1 MVQLGYG
8 ALKEADPTEFRL
20 SDHGRDMDEGLTI
33 ASSARD
39 SGNEPS
45 TTLRKGLVLAQITAS
60 LKFAEYNPFADDG
73 TDKAYGILADEVKVV
88 DDEGHPCDVFAT
100 VMVHGRAG
108 EAQLIGI
115 DAAAKADLDQII
127 FR

>member
-1 MVQLGYG
+1 MVKLGYG

-20 SDHGRDMDEGLTI
+20 SDHGRDMDEGVTI

-39 SGNEPS
+39 SENTPD
-45 TTLRKGLVLAQITAS
+45 TTLRKGLVLGKITAS
-60 LKFAEYNPFADDG
+60 GKFAQYDSGASDG
-73 TDKAYGILADEVKVV
+73 TETAYGILADEVKVV
-88 DDEGHPCDVFAT
+88 DEDGSAADAFAT
-100 VMVHGRAG
+100 VMVHGKVD
-108 EAQLIGI
+108 ESKLIGI